1 MQKQQAG
8 DLEGAVKE
16 YRQFLKLHP
25 EATPIHS
32 NLGAALAGLGRY
44 EEAVPEYKA
53 ALKQTP
59 GFTQARL
66 NLAIAYYKMG
76 RISDAATQLVRVH
89 AEDPGNHQAV
99 LLLGDCYLRMGQNKD
114 VIQLLQPEK
123 KKSPDDL
130 AIAYML
136 GTALLRDKQRD
147 EGAAVIDRILRNGD
161 SAESHLLLGMTKFEA
176 MEYPAAIAD
185 LTKAAEINPN
195 LPDVYSYL
203 GQAQMASGD
212 MKAARD
218 AFEKELAI
226 NPNDFESNVR
236 LAVLLKQDGNYE
248 HAHQLLDRALLVR
261 PKDPGALYQV
271 GATYLAAGDLNRA
284 LSSLEALVKQYP
296 AFLEP
301 HVSLAQVYYRLE
313 AKRRRRPGTRDR
325 AEAQGRAGRATVE
338 SQRRRSGRPEPI
350 ACLVLSVPLMFVI
363 LRRAILRPRIPALRL
378 LLGAIGQAHLS
389 LTTDRPR
396 HPSEPGGSRLAS
408 EFRAKRFCDS
418 CPSPK

>member
-1 MQKQQAG
+1 MAPAIPFFSCKLVEHGPRCMHRYSLLLLLIFSTLVRAQSPQASPQQLVQDAIQKQQSG

-44 EEAVPEYKA
+44 EEAVPEYRA

-66 NLAIAYYKMG
+66 NLGIAYYKMG
-76 RISDAATQLVRVH
+76 RVSDAATQLVRVH

-114 VIQLLQPEK
+114 VIHLLEPEQ

-136 GTALLRDKQRD
+136 GTALLRDKRGD

-185 LTKAAEINPN
+185 LTKAAEIDPN

-218 AFEKELAI
+218 AFEKELAV
-226 NPNDFESNVR
+226 NRNDFESNVR

-248 HAHQLLDRALLVR
+248 RAHQLLDRALLVR

-271 GATYLAAGDLNRA
+271 GATFLAAGDLNRA

-296 AFLEP
+296 AFIEP
-301 HVSLAQVYYRLE
+301 HVSLAQVYYRLRRKE
-313 AKRRRRPGTRDR
+313 EGDREREIVQKLKAEQDAQQSKAKGDAQTRP
-325 AEAQGRAGRATVE
+325 
-338 SQRRRSGRPEPI
+338 
-350 ACLVLSVPLMFVI
+350 
-363 LRRAILRPRIPALRL
+363 
-378 LLGAIGQAHLS
+378 
-389 LTTDRPR
+389 
-396 HPSEPGGSRLAS
+396 
-408 EFRAKRFCDS
+408 
-418 CPSPK
+418 